1 MTKEEY
7 LKLYKEDALAEIC
20 VSLEK
25 ACSEYKED
33 ITKALA
39 DKAQKLNELNVAL
52 GELQQMK
59 ETFHSVDRLFEKLK
73 QLPAED
79 FLTLHCK
86 MKSLIA
92 YGSETKECG
101 SWTTISNGASITAYR
116 KGE

>member
-1 MTKEEY
+1 MNKEEY
-7 LKLYKEDALAEIC
+7 LKLYKEDKLAEIC
-20 VSLEK
+20 ESLENDCEAYKKEVKNLLGSK
-25 ACSEYKED
+25 ARNLKD
-33 ITKALA
+33 LNDAL
-39 DKAQKLNELNVAL
+39 N
-52 GELQQMK
+52 ELQQMK
-59 ETFHSVDRLFEKLK
+59 ETFHSVDKLFEKLK

-86 MKSLIA
+86 MKGLVD

>member
-20 VSLEK
+20 ESLERT
-25 ACSEYKED
+25 CNDYKVD

-39 DKAQKLNELNVAL
+39 DKAPKLNELNAVL
-52 GELQQMK
+52 NELYQMK
-59 ETFHSVDRLFEKLK
+59 ETFHSVDKLFEKLK

-86 MKSLIA
+86 MKSLVD